1 MISCMAKKIQFL
13 LVILFFCLSSA
24 KVTPTGHDKLNWISI
39 TELKAKIKSDP
50 KPVLIDLY
58 TNWCY
63 WCKVMDKKTYSNPK
77 VIAYINDHFYAVKVN
92 AEAKDA
98 IEWGNKSFNYN
109 ETYKINDFAMYLT
122 SGQPGF
128 PTTAIF
134 ADEASNPASL
144 EGFLEPKDLEPVLKY
159 FGEGFYKN
167 ESFQSFN
174 ANFKTTW

>member
-1 MISCMAKKIQFL
+1 
-13 LVILFFCLSSA
+13 
-24 KVTPTGHDKLNWISI
+24 
-39 TELKAKIKSDP
+39 
-50 KPVLIDLY
+50 
-58 TNWCY
+58 
-63 WCKVMDKKTYSNPK
+63 
-77 VIAYINDHFYAVKVN
+77 
-92 AEAKDA
+92 
-98 IEWGNKSFNYN
+98 
-109 ETYKINDFAMYLT
+109 MYLT